1 MGGVIDV
8 DVVVLLVVEDVVVED
23 VVDVVEDVVDVV
35 EVGGVDVVTVD
46 AIDAVVDGS
55 ALVDTEL
62 APPVEHAASSNA
74 TTIVAPT
81 RRCTRRAF
89 TRARARVR
97 ATRRGT

>member
-1 MGGVIDV
+1 MSDVGGAIDV
-8 DVVVLLVVEDVVVED
+8 DVVELLVVEDVVV
-23 VVDVVEDVVDVV
+23 VDVVDVVDVV

-46 AIDAVVDGS
+46 AIDPMVDGA

>member
-23 VVDVVEDVVDVV
+23 VEDVVDVVEDVVLED
-35 EVGGVDVVTVD
+35 VTVD

>member
-1 MGGVIDV
+1 VGGVIDV

-23 VVDVVEDVVDVV
+23 VEDVVDVVEDVVLED
-35 EVGGVDVVTVD
+35 VTVD